1 MAPDKR
7 KAYLY
12 GMKKLYGPALCLL
25 LASCYS
31 PQRDC
36 LSFHEGTYRF
46 TAEVEGVSQT
56 TTFTRKG
63 ELEISEF
70 NGQVDSASVRWINEC
85 EYMLTNLNP
94 ATRAEEKPIHLKI
107 LSTTEN
113 SYTFEYKLVG
123 TSRASR
129 GTAHKVD

>member
-1 MAPDKR
+1 M
-7 KAYLY
+7 
-12 GMKKLYGPALCLL
+12 L
-25 LASCYS
+25 LASCYA

-36 LSFHEGTYRF
+36 QSFHEGTFRF
-46 TAEVEGVSQT
+46 TAEIDGRLQT

-70 NGQVDSASVRWINEC
+70 NGQVDSASVRWINDC
-85 EYMLTNLNP
+85 EYILTNLHP
-94 ATRAEEKPIHLKI
+94 ATRAEEKPLHLKI

-123 TSRASR
+123 TTRASR
-129 GTAHKVD
+129 GTAEKVQ

>member
-1 MAPDKR
+1 
-7 KAYLY
+7 
-12 GMKKLYGPALCLL
+12 MKNLIAAALSVFLV
-25 LASCYS
+25 SCYT

-36 LSFHEGTYRF
+36 QSFHEGTFRF
-46 TAEVEGVSQT
+46 TAEIDGQPQT

-70 NGQVDSASVRWINEC
+70 SGQVDSASVRWIIEC
-85 EYMLTNLNP
+85 EYILTNLNP

-129 GTAHKVD
+129 GTALKVD